1 MSEAESRAA
10 RIISEHRLARRRLA
24 ALDPSVRPAD
34 EASAYASQDQ
44 LHAIL
49 SSAGFGPV
57 VGPQD
62 RLHHSRDAG
71 VPAHS
76 QPLRGR
82 RVRKPGAP
90 QPGRRPARGL
100 GTPWSG
106 MRDGG
111 ESQRGLGPE
120 ASAVYPRNRGC
131 GSRRGDGRDGDRRRP
146 LCRLQEPGYA
156 HAHRRRL
163 LRRRLRAG
171 CAGCRL
177 AFARSRVAHRCDA
190 DQRRRSQD
198 VAAGR
203 T

>member
-57 VGPQD
+57 AGHKIGCTTRVMQEFLRIPNPCAGGVFASQVHRSPAVVRHAD
-62 RLHHSRDAG
+62 WVRPGVECEMVVSLDADL
-71 VPAHS
+71 A
-76 QPLRGR
+76 
-82 RVRKPGAP
+82 A
-90 QPGRRPARGL
+90 
-100 GTPWSG
+100 
-106 MRDGG
+106 
-111 ESQRGLGPE
+111 E

-177 AFARSRVAHRCDA
+177 AFARPRVAHRRDA
-190 DQRRRSQD
+190 DQRRRGQD
-198 VAAGR
+198 AAAGR